1 MALSSELNKQLKK
14 KTMKKLIIIAVIAFM
29 ATTKSNAQFR
39 LYSQYGKL
47 VDTCTNTTAK
57 KLTTRINELNAG
69 EQGNYVIQLN
79 YTTASGSQNY
89 TATLQ
94 SSLDGINYTNH
105 TGLNAFDV
113 HTFNAT
119 GSHIWHI
126 NSSMPVSKTD
136 STHVYGKGG
145 RRLYFRINVVGD
157 GTGVAYINSLGVI
170 ER

>member
-29 ATTKSNAQFR
+29 ATSKS
-39 LYSQYGKL
+39 YGKL

-79 YTTASGSQNY
+79 YTKASGSQNY